1 MALTTLS
8 FETPDALTDAFAQDL
23 VSILKTGIKTRG
35 RSSLVVSGG
44 RTPLALFKQL
54 SETELEWDKVDIT
67 LADERWVDE
76 SDEASNTSLV
86 KQNLIQNKAA
96 AARFVELKSDAD
108 DANDGVVT
116 AQNNIAD
123 MAQPFDALI
132 LGMGE
137 DGHTASLFPCSEQVL
152 EGLDMNSGKT
162 CIAVQ
167 PTTAPHQRISLTLP
181 ALLNSRHIFLH
192 LTGEKKK
199 QVLLD
204 AIENATEA
212 QKPITAVV
220 NRAPVTLMWVP

>member
-96 AARFVELKSDAD
+96 AARFVELKKR
-108 DANDGVVT
+108 
-116 AQNNIAD
+116 
-123 MAQPFDALI
+123 
-132 LGMGE
+132 
-137 DGHTASLFPCSEQVL
+137 C
-152 EGLDMNSGKT
+152 
-162 CIAVQ
+162 
-167 PTTAPHQRISLTLP
+167 
-181 ALLNSRHIFLH
+181 
-192 LTGEKKK
+192 
-199 QVLLD
+199 
-204 AIENATEA
+204 
-212 QKPITAVV
+212 
-220 NRAPVTLMWVP
+220 